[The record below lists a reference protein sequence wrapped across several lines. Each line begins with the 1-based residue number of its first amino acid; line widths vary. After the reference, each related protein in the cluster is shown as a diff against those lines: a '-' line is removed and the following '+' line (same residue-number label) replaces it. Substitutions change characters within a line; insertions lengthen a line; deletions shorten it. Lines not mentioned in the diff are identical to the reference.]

1 MNETQSQEKTT
12 ISLAFSDVSPDI
24 RISVPYYKEPVV
36 RNEKIPVPYGEQNLF
51 PNELLELI
59 QQSVSAQSILTG
71 TKQIISNYD
80 IVQNFEL
87 PCAPFI
93 NNDHQSLTE
102 LITNLAH
109 DYLVFGAFA
118 IQVSWNKLNQI
129 SELIHIPFEM
139 IRMNVTKEKI
149 FFNRFWSR
157 YSTNS
162 VVYNRFSLNRK
173 EDEYSQIYVYT
184 NNGYR
189 STYGMSLF
197 SGVLNDL
204 ASEVSASQYIKNSLD
219 SGLASRFIIDLPN
232 SANLD
237 DDQKADI
244 EQAIK
249 DKFCGSAN
257 AGSFMMYFNNSNDEL
272 KITQIADDNSHE
284 RFKAIADYT
293 RQNIFMALHATP
305 NLFGSPTATTGFSSQ
320 EYQDAYNL
328 FYKMTVAPC
337 LNTIAEAFNVI
348 FNMDKAIEYVTESKA
363 QDDLINE
370 DDETIEKNNSE
381 IKPLS

>member
-1 MNETQSQEKTT
+1 MNDSQEKST
-12 ISLAFSDVSPDI
+12 ISLTFSDVSPDI
-24 RISVPYYKEPVV
+24 RVNVPYYKEPVV

-80 IVQNFEL
+80 IVQNFQL

-93 NNDHQSLTE
+93 NNDHQSLID

-149 FFNRFWSR
+149 FFNRFWSK

-173 EDEYSQIYVYT
+173 EDEFSQIYVYT

-219 SGLASRFIIDLPN
+219 SGLSSRFIIDLPN

-337 LNTIAEAFNVI
+337 LNTITEAFNTI
-348 FNMDKAIEYVTESKA
+348 FNTDKAIEYVTESKA

-381 IKPLS
+381 IKPLA

>member
-1 MNETQSQEKTT
+1 
-12 ISLAFSDVSPDI
+12 
-24 RISVPYYKEPVV
+24 
-36 RNEKIPVPYGEQNLF
+36 
-51 PNELLELI
+51 
-59 QQSVSAQSILTG
+59 
-71 TKQIISNYD
+71 
-80 IVQNFEL
+80 
-87 PCAPFI
+87 
-93 NNDHQSLTE
+93 
-102 LITNLAH
+102 
-109 DYLVFGAFA
+109 
-118 IQVSWNKLNQI
+118 
-129 SELIHIPFEM
+129 
-139 IRMNVTKEKI
+139 
-149 FFNRFWSR
+149 
-157 YSTNS
+157 
-162 VVYNRFSLNRK
+162 
-173 EDEYSQIYVYT
+173 
-184 NNGYR
+184 
-189 STYGMSLF
+189 MSLF

-237 DDQKADI
+237 DDQKANI

-249 DKFCGSAN
+249 DKFCGSSN

-337 LNTIAEAFNVI
+337 LNTITEAFNVI
-348 FNMDKAIEYVTESKA
+348 FNMDKAIEYVTESKS

>member
-1 MNETQSQEKTT
+1 MNDSKEKSK

-24 RISVPYYKEPVV
+24 RISVPYYKEQVV
-36 RNEKIPVPYGEQNLF
+36 RNEKIFVPYGERNAF

-59 QQSVSAQSILTG
+59 QNSVSAQSILTG

-80 IVQNFEL
+80 IVQNFHL
-87 PCAPFI
+87 PCDPFV
-93 NNDHQSLTE
+93 NNAHESLIE
-102 LITNLAH
+102 LIVNLAH

-118 IQVSWNKLNQI
+118 IQISWNKLNAI
-129 SELIHIPFEM
+129 SELIHVPFEM

-162 VVYNRFSLNRK
+162 VVYNRFSLNRD
-173 EDEYSQIYVYT
+173 EDEYSQIYIYT

-189 STYGMSLF
+189 STYGLSLF

-237 DDQKADI
+237 DDQKSDI
-244 EQAIK
+244 ERAIK
-249 DKFCGSAN
+249 EKFCGSSN
-257 AGSFMMYFNNSNDEL
+257 AGSFMMYFNNSSDEL
-272 KITQIADDNSHE
+272 KITQIGVV
-284 RFKAIADYT
+284 
-293 RQNIFMALHATP
+293 L
-305 NLFGSPTATTGFSSQ
+305 GF
-320 EYQDAYNL
+320 L
-328 FYKMTVAPC
+328 
-337 LNTIAEAFNVI
+337 
-348 FNMDKAIEYVTESKA
+348 
-363 QDDLINE
+363 
-370 DDETIEKNNSE
+370 
-381 IKPLS
+381 

>member
-1 MNETQSQEKTT
+1 MNETQSQEKST
-12 ISLAFSDVSPDI
+12 ISLAFSDVSPDVI
-24 RISVPYYKEPVV
+24 ISVPYYKEPVV

-80 IVQNFEL
+80 IVQNFKL
-87 PCAPFI
+87 PCDPFI
-93 NNDHQSLTE
+93 NNAHELLIN

-109 DYLVFGAFA
+109 DYIVFGAFA

-139 IRMNVTKEKI
+139 IRMNINREKI

-204 ASEVSASQYIKNSLD
+204 ASEVSAAQYIKNSLD

-257 AGSFMMYFNNSNDEL
+257 AGSFMLYFNNSADEL

-305 NLFGSPTATTGFSSQ
+305 NLFGFPTATTGFSSQ

-363 QDDLINE
+363 QDYLINE